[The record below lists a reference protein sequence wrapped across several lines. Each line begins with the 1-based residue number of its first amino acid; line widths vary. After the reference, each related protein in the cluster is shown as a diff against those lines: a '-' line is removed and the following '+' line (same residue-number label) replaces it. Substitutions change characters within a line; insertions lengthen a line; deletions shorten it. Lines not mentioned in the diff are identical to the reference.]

1 MTNSPTETVQ
11 KNLKKFRKQ
20 KGLTQLKLSL
30 LAGVSKEYI
39 TAIELGKTTPSIK
52 RLGMIAN
59 ALNIEIYKFFK
70 NFD

>member
-1 MTNSPTETVQ
+1 MTNSTIETLQ

-30 LAGVSKEYI
+30 LASVSKEYI
-39 TAIELGKTTPSIK
+39 TAIELGKRIPSIK
-52 RLGMIAN
+52 RLDMIAN

-70 NFD
+70 NTD